1 MRGFFYGKIMA
12 WGILFLIMAGAAGIG
27 GILYIK
33 YSEKKK
39 QEIWEAEQAKL
50 QEEQRQKELKR
61 AERAAAAAT
70 AEAKKFETIEG
81 FLCERDICMNHA
93 KLTADS
99 YVESLKNGNRSLD
112 SRRRHLIW
120 ESLYL
125 ILQSTNAKT
134 IKSRIGVMCRNLQAM
149 KWPHIPIGQKELK
162 IASTHYYYVQ
172 IQNLVE
178 NIDNYKTEPA
188 KEKAAIRI
196 NELFQEAEQEEM
208 VYQQALNDFRQ
219 KLQA

>member
-1 MRGFFYGKIMA
+1 MLKSRRAILRGFFYGKIMA

-178 NIDNYKTEPA
+178 KIDNYKTEDR
-188 KEKAAIRI
+188 KS
-196 NELFQEAEQEEM
+196 
-208 VYQQALNDFRQ
+208 VV
-219 KLQA
+219 